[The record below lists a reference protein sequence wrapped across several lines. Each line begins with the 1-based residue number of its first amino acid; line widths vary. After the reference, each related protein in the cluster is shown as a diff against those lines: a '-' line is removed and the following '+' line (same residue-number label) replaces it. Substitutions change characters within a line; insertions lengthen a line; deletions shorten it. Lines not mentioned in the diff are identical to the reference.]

1 MAVAGAPYELPSSVG
16 KTSLPPGAVLV
27 AGLLAVCASAVAT
40 QVFAYRLN
48 FHASLGAPIAH
59 YAWPSLR
66 SIYVPWA
73 WVRWA
78 FTFGNP
84 LSKIEYGRPV
94 HEALATLP
102 WTLGIGFAISLLGMI
117 AAVVLFERPAKVA
130 GMTDTGRWATRKDLV
145 REGFLRAAGPI
156 IGGFDSREGVVAL
169 RYDGQNG
176 IEHTAV
182 PGDDKTTQ
190 LKTNLLIPLQREQ
203 RERVAMY
210 GDTTSGRRADMW
222 GEEPSIIAL
231 DVKALVDSTSGY
243 QKALGKDV
251 LVFEPLADS
260 NEGRACFNPL
270 WDIRIGTDH
279 ESDDAYQAALDL
291 TDADGKG
298 LPTYWDNACTA
309 FGAAV
314 IATLGYRAL
323 QQQRP
328 EILSLPSLVDYIS
341 SHRAKPGRAAKPN
354 AKPPV
359 PGAFPKD
366 AIEVLIDDLLL
377 PHDPTLTFGWIG
389 IDGKPTSQRAWIVS
403 AALAMQAKA
412 AEERSGV
419 YGSFIEKLGVFR
431 SGMLRK
437 HISTATYT
445 FRDLANRPK
454 PAIVYLKIPAMQLNQ
469 FRPLIRIFVRAAIR
483 QMTET
488 SATVDGQEVR
498 GNVRACVVALDEVAT
513 LRRDDELATSS
524 GYLRGHGVM
533 LMTLWQSEQQK
544 LQHYGDHE
552 ALTPTMGVHIHGRPE
567 KHEDAERL
575 SRALGQFSTLIPK
588 RNSNGGKTSE
598 HPDIN
603 TRSLLTAT
611 EVKRLPR
618 DYNLI
623 FSRGLTIRAR
633 KFPYYKN
640 PTLDRRSRLAAVTT
654 SDVISPKPYF
664 IEHLSKEIGVE
675 KVRNLKYKYVPLPE
689 PPEESEVAIEF
700 VTIPRTDDPVEGFR
714 LGKQAEANG

>member
-1 MAVAGAPYELPSSVG
+1 MAAAAAYELPTSVG
-16 KTSLPPGAVLV
+16 KARISPLAVFV
-27 AGLLAVCASAVAT
+27 AALLAVGTSSVAT
-40 QVFAYRLN
+40 QVFAQRLA
-48 FHASLGAPIAH
+48 FHPSLGSPITHA
-59 YAWPSLR
+59 ASPFLR

-73 WVRWA
+73 WIRWA
-78 FTFGNP
+78 LTYGNP
-84 LSKIEYGRPV
+84 LSKIEYGPPV

-102 WTLGIGFAISLLGMI
+102 WTLGIGFAVTMVGLVAV
-117 AAVVLFERPAKVA
+117 AALSDKPSRVA
-130 GMTDTGRWATRKDLV
+130 EIVDSARWANRKDLQ
-145 REGFLRAAGPI
+145 REGFFRAAGPI
-156 IGGFDSREGVVAL
+156 IGGFESRKGIEAI

-176 IEHTAV
+176 VEHTAV

-190 LKTNLLIPLQREQ
+190 LKTNLLMPLRRQED
-203 RERVAMY
+203 ERVAMY
-210 GDTTSGRRADMW
+210 GDTVAGRRADFW
-222 GEEPSIIAL
+222 GEEPSIIGL
-231 DVKALVDSTSGY
+231 DVKALSDSTSGY
-243 QKALGKDV
+243 QKLLGKDV
-251 LVFEPLADS
+251 LIFEPLAPAND
-260 NEGRACFNPL
+260 GRACFNPL

-279 ESDDAYQAALDL
+279 EPDDAYQAALDL

-323 QQQRP
+323 QQQKP
-328 EILSLPSLVDYIS
+328 ELLSLPSLVDYIS
-341 SHRAKPGRAAKPN
+341 SFRAAPARKGN
-354 AKPPV
+354 ASSKPPIMAA
-359 PGAFPKD
+359 PPKD
-366 AIEVLIDDLLL
+366 AIEVLIDDMLL
-377 PHDPTLTFGWIG
+377 PQDPNLQLGWRDLHG
-389 IDGKPTSQRAWIVS
+389 RPTPQRAWIAS

-431 SGMLRK
+431 SEMLRK
-437 HISTATYT
+437 HISTATFT
-445 FRDLANRPK
+445 FRELANRPK

-469 FRPLIRIFVRAAIR
+469 FRPLIRIFVRSAIR

-488 SATVDGQEVR
+488 TATVDGQEVR
-498 GNVRACVVALDEVAT
+498 GNVRSCVVALDEVAT
-513 LRRDDELATSS
+513 LRRDDEIATSS

-552 ALTPTMGVHIHGRPE
+552 SLTPTMGVHIYGRPE

-575 SRALGQFSTLIPK
+575 SRALGQFSTLVTK
-588 RNSNGGKTSE
+588 RNGSGGRTAE

-640 PTLDRRSRLAAVTT
+640 PLLERRSRLPMVTT
-654 SDVISPKPYF
+654 SDVISATPF
-664 IEHLSKEIGVE
+664 FSEHLSKEIGVG
-675 KVRNLKYKYVPLPE
+675 KISNLKYKQVPPPE
-689 PPEESEVAIEF
+689 PDDDSEAAIEI
-700 VTIPRTDDPVEGFR
+700 VTIPRTKDPREAFQLGSEAAFR
-714 LGKQAEANG
+714 G